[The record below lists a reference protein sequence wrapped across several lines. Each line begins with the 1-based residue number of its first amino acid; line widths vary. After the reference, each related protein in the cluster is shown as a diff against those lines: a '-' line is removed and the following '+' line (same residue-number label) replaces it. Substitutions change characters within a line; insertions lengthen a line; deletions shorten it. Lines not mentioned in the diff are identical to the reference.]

1 MMELLDN
8 LIFGFSTLMGWKPLL
23 VIVIGVIVGIMVG
36 AMPGLSPS
44 TGVALLVPFSYTM
57 SPALAIILLV
67 SIYISSNYGGSI
79 TAVLINTPGTPAAAA
94 TAIDGYP
101 LTLKGQAGKGLGMSL
116 IASTIGGIFGVFILI
131 VFAVPLA
138 KLAVTFHPA
147 DYFALAIFGLT
158 TVGSLGGGNVAK
170 AMVAVLFGLLIN
182 TVGLDPIS
190 GVSRYAF
197 GVDALYDG
205 FSLIPALIG
214 LFALSVVFTAF
225 EKGEFGSAVVD
236 KVSGNFPTFTESWK
250 TKFTIVR
257 SSILGT
263 VIGIF
268 PGAGATIA
276 SFISY
281 NIAQRTSRE
290 PETFGKGAM
299 DGVAA
304 SEAANSSSVGGALIP
319 LLALGIPGSA
329 TDAVLIGALQLHDIT
344 PGPLLFQS
352 NPEIVFGIF
361 AALIIA
367 NAVMLILG
375 LFGVRFFAKVVEV
388 PASVLYPMIL
398 AIALIGSFAVR
409 NSFFDVGACFAFGV
423 IGWIFKRYDYPVAP
437 VVLGI
442 VLGSLLEE
450 NFRRAVMMDGPT
462 VFITQPLAATML
474 LIALALFL
482 LPVYKSYKAKK
493 SAKLGDRES

>member
-1 MMELLDN
+1 MELLEN
-8 LIFGFSTLMGWKPLL
+8 LGFGFTVVLGWQPILI
-23 VIVIGVIVGIMVG
+23 VIVGVVIGIMVG

-57 SPALAIILLV
+57 SPTLALVLLV
-67 SIYISSNYGGSI
+67 SIYIASNYGGSI

-94 TAIDGYP
+94 TALDGYP
-101 LTLKGQAGKGLGMSL
+101 LTQKGEAGKGLGMSL
-116 IASTIGGIFGVFILI
+116 IASTVGGIFGVIILI
-131 VFAVPLA
+131 LFAVPLA
-138 KLAVTFHPA
+138 KLAIRFHPA

-158 TVGSLGGGNVAK
+158 TVGSLSTDNVVK
-170 AMVAVLFGLLIN
+170 SLVAVLFGLLIN
-182 TVGLDPIS
+182 TIGIDPLS
-190 GVSRYAF
+190 GVSRF
-197 GVDALYDG
+197 TWGIDTLYDG

-214 LFALSVVFTAF
+214 LFALSVVFVEL
-225 EKGEFGSAVVD
+225 EKGALGRQVVD
-236 KVSGNFPTFTESWK
+236 AVSGKFPTWPETWK
-250 TKFTIVR
+250 EKFTILR

-281 NIAQRTSRE
+281 GIAKRASKE
-290 PETFGKGAM
+290 PDTFGNGAM
-299 DGVAA
+299 AGVAS

-344 PGPLLFQS
+344 PGPMLFQT
-352 NPEIVFGIF
+352 NPEIVYGIF

-367 NAVMLILG
+367 NGVMLGLG
-375 LFGVRFFAKVVEV
+375 YYGVRLFAKVVSV
-388 PASVLYPMIL
+388 PVSILYPMIA
-398 AIALIGSFAVR
+398 AIALIGSYAVR
-409 NSFFDVGACFAFGV
+409 NSFFDVGACFVFGA
-423 IGWIFKRYDYPVAP
+423 IGWLFKRYGFPVAP

-450 NFRRAVMMDGPT
+450 NFRRAIMMSGPT
-462 VFITQPLAATML
+462 VFFTEPLSATML
-474 LIALALFL
+474 AVAALLFL
-482 LPVYKSYKAKK
+482 LPVYRKLRKRKANT
-493 SAKLGDRES
+493 D

>member
-1 MMELLDN
+1 MDQIDSLL
-8 LIFGFSTLMGWKPLL
+8 FGFNTLMGWKPITI
-23 VIVIGVIVGIMVG
+23 IVCGVIIGILVG

-57 SPALAIILLV
+57 SPALAVILLV

-94 TAIDGYP
+94 TALDGYP
-101 LTLKGQAGKGLGMSL
+101 MTLKGEAGKGLGMSL
-116 IASTIGGIFGVFILI
+116 IASTIGGIFGVIILI

-138 KLAVTFHPA
+138 KLAISFHPA

-158 TVGSLGGGNVAK
+158 TVGSLGGGNVFK

-190 GVSRYAF
+190 GVSRFTF
-197 GVDALYDG
+197 GIDQLYDG

-225 EKGEFGSAVVD
+225 EKGAFGSTIVE
-236 KVSGNFPTFTESWK
+236 KVSGTFPTLRESWK

-257 SSILGT
+257 SSVLGT
-263 VIGIF
+263 IIGIF

-281 NIAQRTSRE
+281 NIAQRTSKE

-344 PGPLLFQS
+344 PGPLLFET
-352 NPEIVFGIF
+352 NPEIVYGIF
-361 AALIIA
+361 ASLIIA

-375 LFGVRFFAKVVEV
+375 IYGVRFFAKVVEV
-388 PASVLYPMIL
+388 PVSVLYPMIL
-398 AIALIGSFAVR
+398 VIALIGSFAVR
-409 NSFFDVGACFAFGV
+409 SSFFDVGACFAFGV
-423 IGWIFKRYDYPVAP
+423 IGWIFKRYGFPVAP
-437 VVLGI
+437 IVLGI

-450 NFRRAVMMDGPT
+450 NFRRAIMMEGPT
-462 VFITQPLAATML
+462 VFLTQPLAATML
-474 LIALALFL
+474 AIAGLLFL
-482 LPVYKSYKAKK
+482 WPIYRNYRSKKA
-493 SAKLGDRES
+493 AK

>member
-1 MMELLDN
+1 MDLIDSLL
-8 LIFGFSTLMGWKPLL
+8 FGFGTLMGWKPLL
-23 VIVIGVIVGIMVG
+23 IIVCGVIIGIMVG

-57 SPALAIILLV
+57 SPALAVVLLV

-94 TAIDGYP
+94 TALDGYP
-101 LTLKGQAGKGLGMSL
+101 LTQKGEAGKGLGMSL
-116 IASTIGGIFGVFILI
+116 IASTIGGIFGVIILI

-138 KLAVTFHPA
+138 KLAISFHPA

-158 TVGSLGGGNVAK
+158 TVGSLGSGSVSK
-170 AMVAVLFGLLIN
+170 AMVAVLFGLLVN

-190 GVSRYAF
+190 GVSRFSF
-197 GVDALYDG
+197 GIDQLYDG

-225 EKGEFGSAVVD
+225 EKGQFGSTIVD
-236 KVSGNFPTFTESWK
+236 KVSGGFPTFRESWK

-263 VIGIF
+263 IIGIF

-281 NIAQRTSRE
+281 NIAQRTSKE

-352 NPEIVFGIF
+352 NPEIVYGIF
-361 AALIIA
+361 ASLIIA
-367 NAVMLILG
+367 NAIMLVLG
-375 LFGVRFFAKVVEV
+375 LYGVRYFAKVVEV
-388 PASVLYPMIL
+388 PASVLFPMIL

-409 NSFFDVGACFAFGV
+409 SSFFDVGACFAFGV
-423 IGWIFKRYDYPVAP
+423 IGWIFKRYNYPVAP
-437 VVLGI
+437 IVLGI
-442 VLGSLLEE
+442 VLGGLLEE
-450 NFRRAVMMDGPT
+450 NFRRAVMMEGPT
-462 VFITQPLAATML
+462 VFLTQPLAATML
-474 LIALALFL
+474 AIAGLLFL
-482 LPVYKSYKAKK
+482 WPIYRNYKAKK
-493 SAKLGDRES
+493 SAE

>member
-1 MMELLDN
+1 MELLEN
-8 LIFGFSTLMGWKPLL
+8 LGFGFTVVLGWQPLL
-23 VIVIGVIVGIMVG
+23 VVIVGVVIGIMVG

-57 SPALAIILLV
+57 SPTLALVLLV
-67 SIYISSNYGGSI
+67 SIYIASNYGGSI

-94 TAIDGYP
+94 TALDGYP
-101 LTLKGQAGKGLGMSL
+101 MTQKGEAGKGLGMSL
-116 IASTIGGIFGVFILI
+116 IASTLGGIFGVIILI
-131 VFAVPLA
+131 LFAVPLA
-138 KLAVTFHPA
+138 KLAIQFHPA

-158 TVGSLGGGNVAK
+158 TVGSLSTDNVAK
-170 AMVAVLFGLLIN
+170 SLVAVLFGLLIN
-182 TVGLDPIS
+182 TIGIDPLS
-190 GVSRYAF
+190 GVSRF
-197 GVDALYDG
+197 TWGIDTLYDG

-214 LFALSVVFTAF
+214 LFALSVVFVEL
-225 EKGEFGSAVVD
+225 EKGALGQQVVD
-236 KVSGNFPTFTESWK
+236 AVSGKFPTWMETWK
-250 TKFTIVR
+250 EKFTILR
-257 SSILGT
+257 SSVLGT

-281 NIAQRTSRE
+281 GIAKRTSKE
-290 PETFGKGAM
+290 PETFGNGAM
-299 DGVAA
+299 AGVAA

-344 PGPLLFQS
+344 PGPMLFQT
-352 NPEIVFGIF
+352 NPEIVYGIF

-367 NAVMLILG
+367 NGVMLGLG
-375 LFGVRFFAKVVEV
+375 YYGVRLFAKVVSV
-388 PASVLYPMIL
+388 PVSILYPMIA

-409 NSFFDVGACFAFGV
+409 NSFFDVGACFVFGA
-423 IGWIFKRYDYPVAP
+423 IGWLFKRYGFPVAP

-450 NFRRAVMMDGPT
+450 NFRRAIMMSGPT
-462 VFITQPLAATML
+462 VFFTEPLAATML
-474 LIALALFL
+474 AIAALLFL
-482 LPVYKSYKAKK
+482 LPVYRKLKK
-493 SAKLGDRES
+493 RKTNKG

>member
-1 MMELLDN
+1 MDQIDSLL
-8 LIFGFSTLMGWKPLL
+8 FGFNTLMGWKPITII
-23 VIVIGVIVGIMVG
+23 VCGVVIGILVG

-57 SPALAIILLV
+57 SPALAVILLV

-101 LTLKGQAGKGLGMSL
+101 MTLKGEAGKGLGMSL
-116 IASTIGGIFGVFILI
+116 IASTIGGIFGVIILI

-138 KLAVTFHPA
+138 KLAISFHPA

-170 AMVAVLFGLLIN
+170 AMVAVLFGLIIN

-190 GVSRYAF
+190 GVSRFTF
-197 GVDALYDG
+197 GIDQLYDG

-225 EKGEFGSAVVD
+225 EKGAFGSTIVE
-236 KVSGNFPTFTESWK
+236 KVSGTFPTLRESWK
-250 TKFTIVR
+250 TKYTIVR
-257 SSILGT
+257 SSVLGT
-263 VIGIF
+263 IIGIF

-281 NIAQRTSRE
+281 NIAQRTSKE

-344 PGPLLFQS
+344 PGPLLFET
-352 NPEIVFGIF
+352 NPEIVYGIF
-361 AALIIA
+361 ASLIIA
-367 NAVMLILG
+367 NAVMLLLG
-375 LFGVRFFAKVVEV
+375 IYGVRFFAKVVEV
-388 PASVLYPMIL
+388 PVSVLYPMIL
-398 AIALIGSFAVR
+398 VIALIGSFAVR
-409 NSFFDVGACFAFGV
+409 SSFFDVGACFAFGV
-423 IGWIFKRYDYPVAP
+423 IGWLFKRYGFPVAP

-450 NFRRAVMMDGPT
+450 NFRRAIMMEGPT
-462 VFITQPLAATML
+462 VFLTQPLAATML
-474 LIALALFL
+474 AIAGLLFL
-482 LPVYKSYKAKK
+482 WPIYRNYRSKKA
-493 SAKLGDRES
+493 AK

>member
-1 MMELLDN
+1 
-8 LIFGFSTLMGWKPLL
+8 
-23 VIVIGVIVGIMVG
+23 
-36 AMPGLSPS
+36 
-44 TGVALLVPFSYTM
+44 M
-57 SPALAIILLV
+57 SPALAVILLV

-94 TAIDGYP
+94 TALDGYP
-101 LTLKGQAGKGLGMSL
+101 MTLKGQAGKGLGMSL

-158 TVGSLGGGNVAK
+158 TVGSLGGGNVSK
-170 AMVAVLFGLLIN
+170 AMVAVLFGLMIN

-190 GVSRYAF
+190 GVSRYTF

-214 LFALSVVFTAF
+214 LFALSVVFSAF
-225 EKGEFGSAVVD
+225 ENGKFGSTIVE
-236 KVSGNFPTFTESWK
+236 KVSGNFPTFAESWK
-250 TKFTIVR
+250 TKYTIVR
-257 SSILGT
+257 SSVLGT

-299 DGVAA
+299 DGIAA

-352 NPEIVFGIF
+352 NPEVVFGIF

-367 NAVMLILG
+367 NAVMLTLG
-375 LFGVRFFAKVVEV
+375 IFGVRVFAKVVEV
-388 PASVLYPMIL
+388 PASVLYTMIL

-423 IGWIFKRYDYPVAP
+423 VG
-437 VVLGI
+437 
-442 VLGSLLEE
+442 
-450 NFRRAVMMDGPT
+450 
-462 VFITQPLAATML
+462 
-474 LIALALFL
+474 
-482 LPVYKSYKAKK
+482 
-493 SAKLGDRES
+493 

>member
-1 MMELLDN
+1 MEIIDN
-8 LIFGFSTLMGWKPLL
+8 LIFGFQTLMGWKPILI
-23 VIVIGVIVGIMVG
+23 IVAGVIVGIMVG

-101 LTLKGQAGKGLGMSL
+101 LTLKGKAGKGLGISL
-116 IASTIGGIFGVFILI
+116 IASTIGGIFGTAILI

-138 KLAVTFHPA
+138 RLAIGFHPA

-158 TVGSLGGGNVAK
+158 TVGSLGGGNIAK
-170 AMVAVLFGLLIN
+170 AMVAVMVGLLIN
-182 TVGLDPIS
+182 TIGIDPIS
-190 GVSRYAF
+190 GVSRFTF

-225 EKGEFGSAVVD
+225 EKGKLSKRMIEKVGGS
-236 KVSGNFPTFTESWK
+236 FPTIAESWK
-250 TKFTIVR
+250 VRMTIVR
-257 SSILGT
+257 SSVLGT

-281 NIAQRTSRE
+281 NIAQRTSKK
-290 PETFGKGAM
+290 PEEFGKGAL

-344 PGPLLFQS
+344 PGPLLFET
-352 NPEIVFGIF
+352 NPEIVYGIF
-361 AALIIA
+361 AALIVA
-367 NAVMLILG
+367 NAIMLFIG

-388 PASVLYPMIL
+388 PPAVLYPMIL
-398 AIALIGSFAVR
+398 AISLIGSFAVR
-409 NSFFDVGACFAFGV
+409 SSFFDVGSCFAFGI
-423 IGWIFKRYDYPVAP
+423 IGWLFKRYGYPVAP

-450 NFRRAVMMDGPT
+450 NFRRAVMMGGPT
-462 VFITQPLAATML
+462 VFFTEPLSAVMLTIAAL
-474 LIALALFL
+474 LFIW
-482 LPVYKSYKAKK
+482 PMYKSYRARRPA
-493 SAKLGDRES
+493 SSN

>member
-1 MMELLDN
+1 MELIESLG
-8 LIFGFSTLMGWKPLL
+8 FGFSIVLGWKPLL
-23 VIVIGVIVGIMVG
+23 IIVIGVTVGIMVG

-57 SPALAIILLV
+57 SPTLALVLLV
-67 SIYISSNYGGSI
+67 SIYIASNYGGSI
-79 TAVLINTPGTPAAAA
+79 TAVLINTPGTPSAAA
-94 TAIDGYP
+94 TAMDGYP

-116 IASTIGGIFGVFILI
+116 IASTIGGIFGVIILI

-138 KLAVTFHPA
+138 KLAIAFHPA

-158 TVGSLGGGNVAK
+158 TVGSLGSGNVAK
-170 AMVAVLFGLLIN
+170 SMLAVLFGLLIN
-182 TVGLDPIS
+182 TIGIDPLS
-190 GVSRYAF
+190 GVTRF
-197 GVDALYDG
+197 TWNVDTLYDG

-214 LFALSVVFTAF
+214 LFALSVVFAAM
-225 EKGEFGSAVVD
+225 EKGEFGKKVVET
-236 KVSGNFPTFTESWK
+236 VSGTFPTLLESWK
-250 TKFTIVR
+250 VKMTITR

-263 VIGIF
+263 VIGVF

-281 NIAQRTSRE
+281 GIARRSSKD
-290 PETFGKGAM
+290 PDSFGKGSL

-344 PGPLLFQS
+344 PGPMLFQT
-352 NPEIVFGIF
+352 NPEIVYGIF

-367 NAVMLILG
+367 NGIMLLMG
-375 LFGVRFFAKVVEV
+375 FYGVRIFAKVVEV
-388 PASVLYPMIL
+388 PISILYPLII

-409 NSFFDVGACFAFGV
+409 GSFFDVGACFTFGV
-423 IGWIFKRYDYPVAP
+423 IGWILKRYGFPVAP

-450 NFRRAVMMDGPT
+450 NFRRAIMMDGPT
-462 VFITQPLAATML
+462 VFFTEPLSATML
-474 LIALALFL
+474 AIAALLFI
-482 LPVYKSYKAKK
+482 LPIYRNFRAKK
-493 SAKLGDRES
+493 ASSDE

>member
-1 MMELLDN
+1 MDQIIEN
-8 LIFGFSTLMGWKPLL
+8 LIFGFSTLLGWQPILIIIGGV
-23 VIVIGVIVGIMVG
+23 VIGIMVG

-57 SPALAIILLV
+57 SPALAVILLV

-101 LTLKGQAGKGLGMSL
+101 MTLKGEAGKGLGISL

-138 KLAVTFHPA
+138 KLAISFHPA

-158 TVGSLGGGNVAK
+158 TVGSLGSGNVAK
-170 AMVAVLFGLLIN
+170 AMVAVLFGLIIN

-190 GVSRYAF
+190 GVSRYSF
-197 GVDALYDG
+197 GVDQLYDG

-214 LFALSVVFTAF
+214 LFALSVVFSAF
-225 EKGEFGSAVVD
+225 EKGEFGSTALD
-236 KVSGNFPTFTESWK
+236 KVSGNFPTFFETWK

-257 SSILGT
+257 SSVLGT
-263 VIGIF
+263 IIGIF

-281 NIAQRTSRE
+281 NIAQRSSKE

-352 NPEIVFGIF
+352 NPEIVYGVF
-361 AALIIA
+361 ASLIIA
-367 NAVMLILG
+367 NAVMLFLG
-375 LFGVRFFAKVVEV
+375 IFCVRYFAKVVEV

-409 NSFFDVGACFAFGV
+409 NSFFDVGSCFAFGV

-437 VVLGI
+437 IVLGI

-450 NFRRAVMMDGPT
+450 NFRRAVMMEGPT
-462 VFITQPLAATML
+462 VFLTQPLAATML
-474 LIALALFL
+474 AVAALLFL
-482 LPVYKSYKAKK
+482 WPIYRNYRNKKAEKENKS
-493 SAKLGDRES
+493 

>member
-1 MMELLDN
+1 MELVDN
-8 LIFGFSTLMGWKPLL
+8 LVFGFGTLMGWKPIL
-23 VIVIGVIVGIMVG
+23 IIAMGVVVGILVG

-57 SPALAIILLV
+57 SPALAVILLV
-67 SIYISSNYGGSI
+67 SIYIASNYGGSI

-94 TAIDGYP
+94 TALDGYP
-101 LTLKGQAGKGLGMSL
+101 LTARGEAGKGLGMSL
-116 IASTIGGIFGVFILI
+116 IASTVGGMFGTIILI
-131 VFAVPLA
+131 AFAVPLA
-138 KLAVTFHPA
+138 RLAIGFHPA

-170 AMVAVLFGLLIN
+170 AMVAVLAGLLMN

-190 GVSRYAF
+190 GVSRFTF
-197 GVDALYDG
+197 GIDELYDG

-214 LFALSVVFTAF
+214 LFALSVVFSAL
-225 EKGEFGSAVVD
+225 EKGQLGKRVVES
-236 KVSGNFPTFTESWK
+236 VSGRFPTIPESFK
-250 TKFTIVR
+250 VKYTIAR
-257 SSILGT
+257 SSVLGT
-263 VIGIF
+263 IIGIF

-281 NIAQRTSRE
+281 NLAQRTSKE

-344 PGPLLFQS
+344 PGPLLFET
-352 NPEIVFGIF
+352 NPEIVYGIF
-361 AALIIA
+361 ASLLIA
-367 NAVMLILG
+367 NVVMLALG
-375 LFGVRFFAKVVEV
+375 IFGVRIFAKVVEV
-388 PASVLYPMIL
+388 PTSVLYPMIL
-398 AIALIGSFAVR
+398 VIALIGSFAVR
-409 NSFFDVGACFAFGV
+409 GSFFDVGACFAFGV
-423 IGWIFKRYDYPVAP
+423 VGWIFKRYGYPVAP

-442 VLGSLLEE
+442 VLGGLLEE

-462 VFITQPLAATML
+462 VFLTEPLAATML
-474 LIALALFL
+474 IVAAVLFAW
-482 LPVYKSYKAKK
+482 PIYKNTKAKR
-493 SAKLGDRES
+493 AARQAE

>member
-1 MMELLDN
+1 MEIIDSLAYG
-8 LIFGFSTLMGWKPLL
+8 FGTIMGWKPLL
-23 VIVIGVIVGIMVG
+23 IIAIGVIVGILVG

-79 TAVLINTPGTPAAAA
+79 TAVLINTPGTPSAAA
-94 TAIDGYP
+94 TALDGYP
-101 LTLKGQAGKGLGMSL
+101 LTQKGEAGKGLGMSL
-116 IASTIGGIFGVFILI
+116 VASTIGGIFGVIILI
-131 VFAVPLA
+131 LFAVPLA
-138 KLAVTFHPA
+138 KLAITFHPA

-158 TVGSLGGGNVAK
+158 TVGSLGGGNVFK
-170 AMVAVLFGLLIN
+170 ALLAVTIGLLIN

-190 GVSRYAF
+190 GVSRFTF
-197 GVDALYDG
+197 GLDALYDG
-205 FSLIPALIG
+205 FHLIPALIG
-214 LFALSVVFTAF
+214 LFALSVVFMAI
-225 EKGEFGSAVVD
+225 EKDALASKAVD
-236 KVSGNFPTFTESWK
+236 KVTGGFPSFVELWK
-250 TKFTIVR
+250 SKLTIVR

-263 VIGIF
+263 IIGVF

-281 NIAQRTSRE
+281 GIAKRSSKD
-290 PETFGKGAM
+290 PDSFGKGAM

-344 PGPLLFQS
+344 PGPLLFET
-352 NPEIVFGIF
+352 NPDIVYGIF
-361 AALIIA
+361 SALFVA
-367 NAVMLILG
+367 NVMMLILG
-375 LFGVRFFAKVVEV
+375 IYGVRFFSKIIEV
-388 PASVLYPMIL
+388 PSSVLYPMIVT
-398 AIALIGSFAVR
+398 IALIGSYAVR
-409 NSFFDVGACFAFGV
+409 GSFFDVGACFGFG
-423 IGWIFKRYDYPVAP
+423 ILGWILKRYRYPVAP

-442 VLGSLLEE
+442 VLGGLLEE
-450 NFRRAVMMDGPT
+450 NFRRAVMMDGFS

-474 LIALALFL
+474 GISIALFAW
-482 LPVYKSYKAKK
+482 PAYKSYRARKAN
-493 SAKLGDRES
+493 

>member
-1 MMELLDN
+1 MDQILEN
-8 LIFGFSTLMGWKPLL
+8 LIFGFSTLLGWQPILIIIGGV
-23 VIVIGVIVGIMVG
+23 VIGIMVG

-57 SPALAIILLV
+57 SPALAVILLV

-101 LTLKGQAGKGLGMSL
+101 MTLKGEAGKGLGISL
-116 IASTIGGIFGVFILI
+116 IASTVGGIFGVFILI

-138 KLAVTFHPA
+138 ELAISFHPA

-158 TVGSLGGGNVAK
+158 TVGSLGSGNVAK
-170 AMVAVLFGLLIN
+170 AMVAVLFGLIIN

-190 GVSRYAF
+190 GVSRYSF
-197 GVDALYDG
+197 GVDQLYDG

-225 EKGEFGSAVVD
+225 EKGEFGSTALD
-236 KVSGNFPTFTESWK
+236 NVSGKFPTFIEAWK
-250 TKFTIVR
+250 TKFTIFR

-263 VIGIF
+263 IIGIF

-281 NIAQRTSRE
+281 NIAQRSSKE
-290 PETFGKGAM
+290 PQTFGKGAM

-352 NPEIVFGIF
+352 NPEIVYGVF
-361 AALIIA
+361 ASLIIA
-367 NAVMLILG
+367 NAVMLFLG
-375 LFGVRFFAKVVEV
+375 IFCVRYFAKVVEV
-388 PASVLYPMIL
+388 PASILYPMIL
-398 AIALIGSFAVR
+398 VIAMIGSFAVR
-409 NSFFDVGACFAFGV
+409 NSFFDVGSCFAFGV

-437 VVLGI
+437 IVLGI

-450 NFRRAVMMDGPT
+450 NFRRAVMMEGPT
-462 VFITQPLAATML
+462 VFLTQPLAATML
-474 LIALALFL
+474 AIAGLLFL
-482 LPVYKSYKAKK
+482 WPIYRSYRNKK
-493 SAKLGDRES
+493 IGKENKN

>member
-1 MMELLDN
+1 MELIDSL
-8 LIFGFSTLMGWKPLL
+8 LFGFGTLLGWKPLL
-23 VIVIGVIVGIMVG
+23 IIACGVVVGIMVG

-57 SPALAIILLV
+57 SPPLAVILLV

-101 LTLKGQAGKGLGMSL
+101 MTLKGEAGKGLGMSL
-116 IASTIGGIFGVFILI
+116 IASTIGGIFGVIILI
-131 VFAVPLA
+131 IFAVPLA
-138 KLAVTFHPA
+138 RLAISFHPA

-158 TVGSLGGGNVAK
+158 TVGSLGSGNVSK
-170 AMVAVLFGLLIN
+170 AMVAVLFGLIIN

-190 GVSRYAF
+190 GVSRFSF
-197 GVDALYDG
+197 GLDPLYDG

-214 LFALSVVFTAF
+214 LFAMSVVFMAF
-225 EKGEFGSAVVD
+225 EKGKFGSTVVD
-236 KVSGNFPTFTESWK
+236 KVSGNFPTLSESWK
-250 TKFTIVR
+250 TRYTIVR

-263 VIGIF
+263 IIGIF

-281 NIAQRTSRE
+281 NIAKRTSKE

-344 PGPLLFQS
+344 PGPLLFET
-352 NPEIVFGIF
+352 NPEIVYGIF
-361 AALIIA
+361 ASLIIA
-367 NAVMLILG
+367 NAVMLLMGI
-375 LFGVRFFAKVVEV
+375 FGIRIFAKVVEV
-388 PASVLYPMIL
+388 PASVLYPLIM

-462 VFITQPLAATML
+462 VFLTQPLAATML
-474 LIALALFL
+474 VISGLLFL
-482 LPVYKSYKAKK
+482 WPIYRYYNPNQAAK
-493 SAKLGDRES
+493 

>member
-1 MMELLDN
+1 MDLIDSLL
-8 LIFGFSTLMGWKPLL
+8 FGFGTLLGWKPLL
-23 VIVIGVIVGIMVG
+23 IIVCGVVIGIMVG

-57 SPALAIILLV
+57 SPALAVVLLV

-101 LTLKGQAGKGLGMSL
+101 MTLKGEAGKGLGMSL
-116 IASTIGGIFGVFILI
+116 IASTIGGIFGVIILI

-138 KLAVTFHPA
+138 KLAISFHPA

-158 TVGSLGGGNVAK
+158 TVGSLGSGNVSK
-170 AMVAVLFGLLIN
+170 AMVAVLFGLIIN

-190 GVSRYAF
+190 GVSRYSF
-197 GVDALYDG
+197 GIDQLYDG

-225 EKGEFGSAVVD
+225 EAGQFGSTVVD
-236 KVSGNFPTFTESWK
+236 KVSGNFPSLKESWK
-250 TKFTIVR
+250 TKYTIVR
-257 SSILGT
+257 SSVLGT
-263 VIGIF
+263 IIGIF

-281 NIAQRTSRE
+281 NIAQRSSKE

-344 PGPLLFQS
+344 PGPLLFET
-352 NPEIVFGIF
+352 NPEIVYGIF
-361 AALIIA
+361 ASLIIA
-367 NAVMLILG
+367 NAVMLVLG
-375 LFGVRFFAKVVEV
+375 IFGVKYFAKVVEV

-398 AIALIGSFAVR
+398 AIALIGSYAVR
-409 NSFFDVGACFAFGV
+409 SSFFDVGACFAFGV
-423 IGWIFKRYDYPVAP
+423 IGWIFKRYGYPVAP
-437 VVLGI
+437 IVLGI

-450 NFRRAVMMDGPT
+450 NFRRAVMMEGPM
-462 VFITQPLAATML
+462 VFLTQPLAATML
-474 LIALALFL
+474 GIAGLLFL
-482 LPVYKSYKAKK
+482 WPIYRNFKAKRA
-493 SAKLGDRES
+493 AK

>member
-1 MMELLDN
+1 MEIVDS
-8 LIFGFSTLMGWKPLL
+8 LIFGFSTLLGWKPLL
-23 VIVIGVIVGIMVG
+23 IIIAGVVVGIMVG

-57 SPALAIILLV
+57 SPALAVILLV

-94 TAIDGYP
+94 TAIDGFP
-101 LTLKGQAGKGLGMSL
+101 MTLKGKAGKGLGMSL
-116 IASTIGGIFGVFILI
+116 IASTVGGIFGTIILI
-131 VFAVPLA
+131 AFAIPLA
-138 KLAVTFHPA
+138 RLAIGFHPA

-190 GVSRYAF
+190 GVSRFTF
-197 GVDALYDG
+197 GIDALYDG

-225 EKGEFGSAVVD
+225 EKGKLKKRLVD
-236 KVSGNFPTFTESWK
+236 SVGGKFPTLSETWK
-250 TKFTIVR
+250 VKTTIAR

-281 NIAQRTSRE
+281 NIAQRTSKK

-344 PGPLLFQS
+344 PGPLLFES
-352 NPEIVFGIF
+352 NPEIVYGIF
-361 AALIIA
+361 AALIVA
-367 NAVMLILG
+367 NAMMLFLG

-388 PASVLYPMIL
+388 PPAILYPMIL
-398 AIALIGSFAVR
+398 AISLIGSYAVR
-409 NSFFDVGACFAFGV
+409 SSFFDVGACFGFGIV
-423 IGWIFKRYDYPVAP
+423 GWIFKRYGYPVAP
-437 VVLGI
+437 IVLGI

-450 NFRRAVMMDGPT
+450 NFRRAVMMDGPL
-462 VFITQPLAATML
+462 VFLTQPLSAVMLGVAAL
-474 LIALALFL
+474 LFVW
-482 LPVYKSYKAKK
+482 PMYKGYMKQRRK
-493 SAKLGDRES
+493 D